1 MNNNGFTLV
10 EVISAF
16 SVLMIAASLI
26 TPLLMEMRTAQHS
39 LSIKRNALVTLQNKL
54 HEYSTSS
61 FEEAVNESIDQVHY
75 TFNVHPNYR
84 EGCAEWKTKQN
95 EEEKECLY
103 APL

>member
-16 SVLMIAASLI
+16 SVLMIAALLI

-39 LSIKRNALVTLQNKL
+39 LSVKRIALVTLQNKL
-54 HEYSTSS
+54 HDYSTHSS
-61 FEEAVNESIDQVHY
+61 IEDVNESIDEVYY
-75 TFNVHPNYR
+75 TFNVYPDYR
-84 EGCAEWKTKQN
+84 EGCAEWKNMQN